1 MVNLTRVNS
10 TIDSRGSP
18 LFLLRGTFRSG
29 FWVDE
34 TVIMRRLLTI
44 FLVALLAVNS
54 FPLAAKARLL
64 CRVSGQAMQ
73 PVAVEDDPRSC
84 CAIQPTSSGALE
96 LANRSCCE
104 LKTTPGHA
112 PLPGALTPEP
122 VTGIAVLPTTMLAVP
137 LPAYL
142 EVAPTVVYEGTPQY
156 RGPPPS
162 PASPRAP
169 PTFS

>member
-1 MVNLTRVNS
+1 
-10 TIDSRGSP
+10 
-18 LFLLRGTFRSG
+18 
-29 FWVDE
+29 
-34 TVIMRRLLTI
+34 MRRLLTI

-54 FPLAAKARLL
+54 FPLATQARLI

-73 PVAVEDDPRSC
+73 PIVLEDDPKSC
-84 CAIQPTSSGALE
+84 CAIRQAPSGEFE
-96 LANRSCCE
+96 LANSSCCE

-112 PLPGALTPEP
+112 PLPGALTPET